1 MNDDFRKFAISS
13 GVNGLV
19 FDDYK
24 KKTNTIISPTIV
36 EERSLNAVTIDIFS
50 ALIRERIIF
59 LGTEINSDVSNIITS
74 QLMYLNSI
82 DSESDVKMFINSPGG
97 SIVSGLA
104 IRDIMNFIEPDV
116 STYCMGMAASMGSI
130 LLSSGTKGKRYSL
143 PNSRIM
149 IHQASTY
156 LGWAQTS
163 DAKINYDETKFLQDN
178 LYTILSENTGKPFEQ
193 IEKDADRDKWF
204 SPVDALEYGLIDEI
218 ITKKK

>member
-1 MNDDFRKFAISS
+1 MNDDFRKFAISK
-13 GVNGLV
+13 GVNGSL
-19 FDDYK
+19 FDDYR
-24 KKTNTIISPTIV
+24 KKTNKIISPSIV

-59 LGTEINSDVSNIITS
+59 LGTEIDSDVSNIITS
-74 QLMYLNSI
+74 QLMYLNLI
-82 DSESDVKMFINSPGG
+82 DSESEIKMFINSPGG
-97 SIVSGLA
+97 CIVSGLA
-104 IRDIMNFIEPDV
+104 IHDIMNYIEPDV
-116 STYCMGMAASMGSI
+116 STYCMGMAASMGSV

-178 LYTILSENTGKPFEQ
+178 IYKILSENTGKTVEE

-204 SPVDALEYGLIDEI
+204 SPNDAIEYGIIDKI
-218 ITKKK
+218 ISKKI